1 MAYGNGV
8 VIKPAG
14 AAIATAALLQRCADE
29 ALPEGVL
36 GSVVIPGSRA
46 SELLDDERIAAV
58 TFTGSTGVGISVAE
72 RMARRAAPAQAEM
85 GGQNPA
91 VVLADANVDAAAAAI
106 VGGAM
111 GYAGQKCTATRRVI
125 AVAEVADELE
135 HKVAELVAGL
145 EVGDPRR
152 SGVTVGPLIGPEA
165 VDDFEQAV
173 SSALAEGATETSRA
187 QSAATGSAG
196 TGNGT
201 HGGPSADGY
210 FVSPALLR
218 QDDPMAVV
226 NQEETFGPLL
236 TFMRV
241 GSEEE
246 AVVAAN
252 STRYGLVGAVHGR
265 DLGRAVEVA
274 SKLTCGLRRINAP
287 TPGVDYYA
295 PFGGEGRSS
304 FGPREQ
310 GRASRE
316 FFTSSTTM
324 TVIPSEP

>member
-1 MAYGNGV
+1 MACGNTV
-8 VIKPAG
+8 LIKPAG
-14 AAIATAALLQRCADE
+14 AAIAVAALLQRCAEE

-46 SELLDDERIAAV
+46 AEMLDDERIAAV

-91 VVLADANVDAAAAAI
+91 VVLADANLDAAAAAI

-111 GYAGQKCTATRRVI
+111 GFAGQKCTATRRVI

-135 HKVAELVAGL
+135 QKVAGLVAEL
-145 EVGDPRR
+145 EVGDPRGA
-152 SGVTVGPLIGPEA
+152 GVTVGPLIGPEA
-165 VDDFEQAV
+165 VEEFEAAV
-173 SSALAEGATETSRA
+173 AEALASGATETARA
-187 QSAATGSAG
+187 EV
-196 TGNGT
+196 
-201 HGGPSADGY
+201 GPAPGH

-218 QDDPMAVV
+218 QDDPGARV

-241 GSEEE
+241 ADES
-246 AVVAAN
+246 AAIAAAN
-252 STRYGLVGAVHGR
+252 ATRFGLVGAVHGR
-265 DLGRAVEVA
+265 DLGRAVEVS
-274 SKLTCGLRRINAP
+274 SKLDCGLRRINAP
-287 TPGVDYYA
+287 TPGVDFYA
-295 PFGGEGRSS
+295 PFGGEGQSS

-310 GRASRE
+310 GRAARE
-316 FFTSSTTM
+316 FFTSSTT
-324 TVIPSEP
+324 TTIVPSAD